1 MCHVRLWIACS
12 NVVDELFVLQVN
24 GFNFEGTDS
33 GALDY
38 AMNRA
43 IDCFYNDRQFFNT
56 IALRCMATDWS
67 WNGPAHDYVE
77 LYYKAL
83 K

>member
-1 MCHVRLWIACS
+1 M
-12 NVVDELFVLQVN
+12 QVN

-33 GALDY
+33 GGLDY

-43 IDCFYNDRQFFNT
+43 IDTFHNDRAFFRT
-56 IALRCMATDWS
+56 IALRCMAADWS
-67 WNGPAHDYVE
+67 WNGPANDYVE